1 MRPEDR
7 YRFVLLMSFED
18 IYEAHMWSQNCL
30 TREEI
35 NAGQCGIGAIFR
47 AMAVEDPNDSS
58 WISYT
63 EAMLSLHPHFASPP
77 PEGSKKCDPD
87 ATSIEDAVTGC
98 ATALA
103 GRWRPPNSKNA
114 VISRYIVRRDAI
126 FEWQV

>member
-63 EAMLSLHPHFASPP
+63 EAMLSLHPHFASPI
-77 PEGSKKCDPD
+77 ECKKGSYEWTDEKLKNHQQFGRNNIVWRYELSGNGSNQAIHEDSDHKPD
-87 ATSIEDAVTGC
+87 LED
-98 ATALA
+98 
-103 GRWRPPNSKNA
+103 
-114 VISRYIVRRDAI
+114 
-126 FEWQV
+126 